1 LPAQPDGVSMVSLSF
16 TPDSA
21 RYPGA
26 AQALT
31 SQAVLTYSDLG

>member
-1 LPAQPDGVSMVSLSF
+1 MVSVSF
-16 TPDSA
+16 APDSS

-31 SQAVLTYSDLG
+31 SQAVVTYSDLG